1 MFDFLEK
8 YIMGPMTKFSQFKFV
23 RAITQAGMSSVAFT
37 IVGSMFLVLSIL
49 PDAFPVLTGI
59 WAATFDR
66 IEPLY
71 LIAYNATMSAIALYF
86 LVVTAYEYTRI
97 IHEEDEIDLKPI
109 MGALMA
115 IFAYFMLMVELTVV
129 DGNLALVN
137 DAEAGVLNGYA
148 TGSGGLA
155 NLASTG
161 LFTAFITAWLS
172 VQVYKFCISR
182 NISIKMPDAVPEGVA
197 RSFSALIP
205 AFFLAIICMVITGA
219 LAAVGTNL
227 FDVVAI
233 PFGFVTNIVGTLPG
247 CLLIIFLIHALWLVG
262 IHGANIIGA
271 PLTAIALSNLTVNLE
286 GGSTFWAGDPG
297 NAFIY
302 PGGSGATL
310 GLVVMMC
317 VLAKSDQLKYL
328 GRAAIVPGLFN
339 INEPILFGLPIV
351 YNPAMAIPFICAPL
365 ACTALSYVCVS
376 ILHLVKPIVV
386 QAAWPTPG
394 PIHAFLSTGGDPMA
408 IVLNCVVIVLAALI
422 YFPFFK
428 KMDADAYAE
437 EQAKE
442 TAAA

>member
-1 MFDFLEK
+1 MFELLEK
-8 YIMGPMTKFSQFKFV
+8 YLMGPMTKFSQFKFV
-23 RAITQAGMSSVAFT
+23 RAITQAGMSSIAFT

-49 PDAFPVLTGI
+49 PDAFPVLTGL

-71 LIAYNATMSAIALYF
+71 LIAYNASMSAISIYF
-86 LVVTAYEYTRI
+86 LVVTAYEYARI
-97 IHEEDEIDLKPI
+97 IHEEDEVDIKPI

-115 IFAYFMLMVELTVV
+115 IFAYFMLMVEFVIEKGVFT
-129 DGNLALVN
+129 LVN
-137 DAEAGVLNGYA
+137 DVEAGVLNGYA

-172 VQVYKFCISR
+172 IRVYAFCIGR
-182 NISIKMPDAVPEGVA
+182 NISIKMPEAVPEGVS

-205 AFFLAIICMVITGA
+205 TLFLAAICMVIDGVLTA
-219 LAAVGTNL
+219 FGTNL
-227 FDVVAI
+227 FDLIAI
-233 PFGFVTNIVGTLPG
+233 PFGFVTGIVGTLPG
-247 CLLIIFLIHALWLVG
+247 CLLIVFLIHALWLVG
-262 IHGANIIGA
+262 IHGANIISA
-271 PLTAIALSNLTVNLE
+271 PLTAIALSNLTVNLD
-286 GGSTFWAGDPG
+286 GGTAFWAGDPG

-302 PGGSGATL
+302 SGGSGATL
-310 GLVVMMC
+310 GLVIMMC
-317 VLAKSDQLKYL
+317 TIAKSEQLRYL

-351 YNPAMAIPFICAPL
+351 YNPNMAIPFICAPL
-365 ACTALSYVCVS
+365 ASTAVSYVCVS
-376 ILHLVKPIVV
+376 VLHIVKPIVV

-408 IVLNCVVIVLAALI
+408 IVLNLVVIILAALI

-428 KMDADAYAE
+428 KMDNEAYAE
-437 EQAKE
+437 EQVGA